1 MKKLTTLL
9 LLVIWGMTAMAQ
21 NGHIDLRSLA
31 RAETTSSDFHTLK
44 AVFSYA
50 SIVSTPVESPY
61 GTFSQIA
68 LNNTYPSGEIGT
80 PELPVTHELLAV
92 PFGATPRVRITN
104 YSTTDY
110 RLSDFGINTIVP
122 HQPSVRKD
130 QNPDEVDF
138 VYQANAYQKRGLG
151 QSPEVSIEVQGTM
164 RGIRVGS
171 LVVNPVSYDPSNGV
185 LRVFNDIEVEIR
197 FDGADYEETER
208 LLVSTYSPYFDI
220 VYKQMFNYRAIQDVY
235 DDHPDLWA
243 APVRM
248 IVIANDMFQS
258 ALQPWIEWKTQ
269 KGFYMDV
276 NYTSTIGSTSA
287 AIKTFLQDKYNTG
300 VQNNQTPTFVIIIG
314 DKGQVPESAIGSAS
328 GKVTD
333 LYYGSVD
340 NDYYPDMFYSRMSA
354 ENATQ
359 LTAIIDKVL
368 QYEQYTMPDPSYL
381 DNVLLIAGA
390 DSYGW
395 NPKVGQPTVNYATTY
410 YYNTAHGFSHVYAYL
425 NSYAGCY
432 SNLSTGVGFANYTAH
447 GSETSWANPSFTVS
461 DVNNLTNTDKYFLAM
476 GNCCIAANWGHY
488 QPCFG
493 EAMIRATNKAAYSYI
508 GSCPNTY
515 WYEDYYFCVGA
526 TNTFYQTPT
535 QSNSATGVYDG
546 IWTDSTYNTVSS
558 ITFLGNLAVCYAH
571 ANNYNFSPTAT
582 NLYYWQAYHVLGD
595 GSVMPFRVKPTAN
608 QVSHAQNFPS
618 GATSFTVNAQA
629 GSYVGI
635 SRNNVLLGAAL
646 VPASGS
652 VNVVVTPVTSGQ
664 VKIVVTKPQRQP
676 YIQTINVGTNNAP
689 NIQVDQVTPNT
700 IENGVSQPLTVRMK
714 NTGNVATTTNTT
726 VTITSSDSYLSII
739 NGTASFGPMAANGG
753 TATVNNAFTV
763 KAASNTPNNH
773 VFNIQATATNEGS
786 SWNSSF
792 TLTSVAPCNA
802 PTNLTA
808 TANGNS
814 INLHWTASPTAT
826 SYRVFRGTAQI
837 ASSVTGTSYTDS
849 NLSYG
854 TQYCYTVKSNCTGG
868 SVSDPSNQACATT
881 ADPCNAPTNLTATA
895 NSNSINLHWTASP
908 TATSYRVFRGT
919 TQIAN
924 NVTGTSYTDSN
935 LSYGTQYCYT
945 VKSNCT
951 GGNVSDPSNQACA
964 TTADPCN
971 APTNLTATVQNTT
984 NIVLNWSAYQ
994 LATSY
999 KVYRNNTLIASNVTG
1014 TTYTDENLGEGHYC
1028 YTLTSICPNG
1038 ESEPSNQAC
1047 EDIDLPCDKPRNLD
1061 ANYAYNSEEDF
1072 GVLVEWDAPAAK
1084 TERGLTKFNVYRSE
1098 NGNVYDKIAQVDYSE
1113 ELHYDYFEQIEPG
1126 HYFYQVKALYQWGG
1140 TLCESDPASALN
1152 NPANNYVSVTVTSI
1166 TELSEATQVYPN
1178 PAHDKIHVK
1187 TAENIT
1193 RLSVYNLWGVLVYSA
1208 ENCGK
1213 QTEIGLETLPRGL
1226 YFMSI
1231 ITSQDNKTVRL
1242 LKE

>member
-1 MKKLTTLL
+1 MKKLATLL
-9 LLVIWGMTAMAQ
+9 LLVIWEMTAMAQ
-21 NGHIDLRSLA
+21 NGHIDLRSVA

-110 RLSDFGINTIVP
+110 RLSDFDINTIVP

-130 QNPDEVDF
+130 QNPDEMDF
-138 VYQANAYQKRGLG
+138 VYQANAYQKRGLT
-151 QSPEVSIEVQGTM
+151 QTPEVSIEVQGTM

-185 LRVFNDIEVEIR
+185 LRVFNDIEVEIS

-276 NYTSTIGSTSA
+276 NYTSAIGSTSA
-287 AIKTFLQDKYNTG
+287 AIKTFLQNKYNTG
-300 VQNNQTPTFVIIIG
+300 VQNNQTPTFVIIVG
-314 DKGQVPESAIGSAS
+314 DKGQVPESAMGSQS

-340 NDYYPDMFYSRMSA
+340 SDYYPDMFYSRMSA

-359 LTAIIDKVL
+359 LTAIINKVL

-381 DNVLLIAGA
+381 NNALLIAGA
-390 DSYGW
+390 DDYW
-395 NPKVGQPTVNYATTY
+395 NPRIGQPTINYATTY

-432 SNLSTGVGFANYTAH
+432 NNLSTGVGFANYTAH
-447 GSETSWANPSFTVS
+447 GYETGWYEPGFSING
-461 DVNNLTNTDKYFLAM
+461 VNSLTNTDKYFLAM
-476 GNCCIAANWGHY
+476 GNCCLAANWGY
-488 QPCFG
+488 SQPCFG
-493 EAMIRATNKAAYSYI
+493 EAMIRANNKAAYSYI

-515 WYEDYYFCVGA
+515 WNEDYYFGVGA
-526 TNTFYQTPT
+526 THTHGGATPT
-535 QSNSATGVYDG
+535 NTESSTGVYDG
-546 IWTDSTYNTVSS
+546 VWMDDTYNTVSS
-558 ITFLGNLAVCYAH
+558 MVFVGNLAVCYAH
-571 ANNYNFSPTAT
+571 AGGYQTHSNPT
-582 NLYYWQAYHVLGD
+582 YYWQAYHVLGD
-595 GSVMPFRVKPTAN
+595 GSVMPYRVQPTPN
-608 QVSHAQNFPS
+608 NVSHAQNFPS

-629 GSYVGI
+629 GSYVGV

-652 VNVVVTPVTSGQ
+652 VNVTVTPVTSGQ

-700 IENGVSQPLTVRMK
+700 IENSVSQPLTVKMK

-773 VFNIQATATNEGS
+773 VFNIQATATNGGA

-808 TANGNS
+808 AANGNS

-826 SYRVFRGTAQI
+826 SYRVFRGTTQI
-837 ASSVTGTSYTDS
+837 ASSETGTSYTDS

-854 TQYCYTVKSNCTGG
+854 TQYCYTVKSNCTG
-868 SVSDPSNQACATT
+868 
-881 ADPCNAPTNLTATA
+881 
-895 NSNSINLHWTASP
+895 
-908 TATSYRVFRGT
+908 
-919 TQIAN
+919 
-924 NVTGTSYTDSN
+924 
-935 LSYGTQYCYT
+935 
-945 VKSNCT
+945 
-951 GGNVSDPSNQACA
+951 
-964 TTADPCN
+964 
-971 APTNLTATVQNTT
+971 
-984 NIVLNWSAYQ
+984 
-994 LATSY
+994 
-999 KVYRNNTLIASNVTG
+999 
-1014 TTYTDENLGEGHYC
+1014 
-1028 YTLTSICPNG
+1028 
-1038 ESEPSNQAC
+1038 
-1047 EDIDLPCDKPRNLD
+1047 
-1061 ANYAYNSEEDF
+1061 
-1072 GVLVEWDAPAAK
+1072 
-1084 TERGLTKFNVYRSE
+1084 
-1098 NGNVYDKIAQVDYSE
+1098 
-1113 ELHYDYFEQIEPG
+1113 
-1126 HYFYQVKALYQWGG
+1126 
-1140 TLCESDPASALN
+1140 
-1152 NPANNYVSVTVTSI
+1152 
-1166 TELSEATQVYPN
+1166 
-1178 PAHDKIHVK
+1178 
-1187 TAENIT
+1187 
-1193 RLSVYNLWGVLVYSA
+1193 
-1208 ENCGK
+1208 
-1213 QTEIGLETLPRGL
+1213 
-1226 YFMSI
+1226 
-1231 ITSQDNKTVRL
+1231 
-1242 LKE
+1242 

>member
-1 MKKLTTLL
+1 MKKLATLL
-9 LLVIWGMTAMAQ
+9 LLVILGMTAMAQ
-21 NGHIDLRSLA
+21 NGHIDLRSVS

-50 SIVSTPVESPY
+50 SIVSTPMESPY

-80 PELPVTHELLAV
+80 PELPASHELLAV
-92 PFGATPRVRITN
+92 PFGATPRVRITS

-110 RLSDFGINTIVP
+110 RLSDFGINTIIP

-130 QNPDEVDF
+130 QNPNEVEF
-138 VYQANAYQKRGLG
+138 VYQASAYQKRGLG
-151 QSPEVSIEVQGTM
+151 QAPEVSIEVQGTM

-185 LRVFNDIEVEIR
+185 LRVFNDIEVEVS

-235 DDHPDLWA
+235 DEHPDLWA

-248 IVIANDMFQS
+248 IVIANDMFQT

-287 AIKTFLQDKYNTG
+287 AIKAFLQNKYNTG

-354 ENATQ
+354 ENTSQ
-359 LTAIIDKVL
+359 LTAIINKIL
-368 QYEQYTMPDPSYL
+368 MYEKYTMSDPSYL
-381 DNVLLIAGA
+381 SNAVLIAGA
-390 DSYGW
+390 DSWGW
-395 NPKVGQPTVNYATTY
+395 NPKVGQPTVNYGTQNY
-410 YYNTAHGFSHVYAYL
+410 FNTAHGFDNVYAYL
-425 NSYAGCY
+425 NSYGGCY
-432 SNLSTGVGFANYTAH
+432 SHLNTGIGFINYTAH
-447 GSETSWANPSFTVS
+447 GYETGWHDPSFSVANINT
-461 DVNNLTNTDKYFLAM
+461 LTNINKYFWAM
-476 GNCCIAANWGHY
+476 GNCCLAADWGY
-488 QPCFG
+488 SPTACFG
-493 EAMIRATNKAAYSYI
+493 EAFIRAENKGAFSYI
-508 GSCPNTY
+508 GSAPSSY
-515 WYEDYYFCVGA
+515 WYEDYYFNIGA
-526 TNTFYQTPT
+526 TNVFYQTPPL
-535 QSNSATGVYDG
+535 SATKTGLYD
-546 IWTDSTYNTVSS
+546 ILFSEESFNTLSGLL
-558 ITFLGNLAVCYAH
+558 FLGNIAVCYAH
-571 ANNYNFSPTAT
+571 ANGYNSSTTAT

-595 GSVMPFRVKPTAN
+595 GSVMPYCVQPSPN
-608 QVSHAQNFPS
+608 NVSHAQNFPS

-714 NTGNVATTTNTT
+714 NTGNVASTTNTT
-726 VTITSSDSYLSII
+726 VTITSNDSYLSII

-826 SYRVFRGTAQI
+826 SYRVFRGTTQI
-837 ASSVTGTSYTDS
+837 ASNVTGTNYTDS

-854 TQYCYTVKSNCTGG
+854 TQYCYTVKSNCASG
-868 SVSDPSNQACATT
+868 S
-881 ADPCNAPTNLTATA
+881 
-895 NSNSINLHWTASP
+895 
-908 TATSYRVFRGT
+908 
-919 TQIAN
+919 
-924 NVTGTSYTDSN
+924 
-935 LSYGTQYCYT
+935 
-945 VKSNCT
+945 
-951 GGNVSDPSNQACA
+951 VSDPSNQACA

-984 NIVLNWSAYQ
+984 NIALNWSAYQ

-999 KVYRNNTLIASNVTG
+999 KVYRDNALIASNVTA
-1014 TTYTDENLGEGHYC
+1014 TTYTDEDLGEGHYC
-1028 YTLTSICPNG
+1028 YTVTSICPNG

-1047 EDIDLPCDKPRNLD
+1047 EDIDLPCDKPKNLD
-1061 ANYAYNSEEDF
+1061 ANYVYNSEEDF
-1072 GVLVEWDAPAAK
+1072 GVLVGWDAPAAK
-1084 TERGLTKFNVYRSE
+1084 TERGLTRFNVYRSE
-1098 NGNVYDKIAQVDYSE
+1098 NGNTYDKIAQVDYSE
-1113 ELHYDYFEQIEPG
+1113 ETHYDYFEQIEPG

-1152 NPANNYVSVTVTSI
+1152 NPANNYVSVTVTCL
-1166 TELSEATQVYPN
+1166 TKLGEATQVYPN
-1178 PAHDKIHVK
+1178 PAHDRIHVK
-1187 TAENIT
+1187 AAENIS
-1193 RLSVYNLWGVLVYSA
+1193 RLNVYNLLGVLVYST

-1213 QTEIGLETLPRGL
+1213 QTDVDLTELPSGT
-1226 YFMSI
+1226 YMISI
-1231 ITSQDNKTVRL
+1231 ITPQSNKTARFA
-1242 LKE
+1242 KY